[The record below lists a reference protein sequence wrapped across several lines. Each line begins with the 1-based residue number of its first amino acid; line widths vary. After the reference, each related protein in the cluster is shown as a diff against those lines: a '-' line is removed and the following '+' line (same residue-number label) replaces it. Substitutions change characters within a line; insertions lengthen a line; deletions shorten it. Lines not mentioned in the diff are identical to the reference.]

1 MLDGLKPYPEYKDSG
16 QPWLGAVPAHWH
28 IERLDRLFRLRS
40 EWPVEGDQRIT
51 GYLDGRVT
59 LRSNVAGQ
67 KIKGVVKEAGWQRVH
82 PGDFAISGMNAHLG
96 GMGVS
101 DSLGKCS
108 PIYLVLIPKP
118 GTNAAFVSRCVRHIA
133 HSDALKVL
141 VSTIRFNSADFKRD
155 HLKLIWVQVPPSAE
169 QAGIVRFLGAVDRK
183 VNRFI
188 RAKRRLIEVLT
199 EQKQAIIT
207 HAVTKGLNPSAPLKP
222 SGIDWLQIPEHWEVK
237 RLKTVGRIRYG
248 LGQPPKESASG
259 LPLLRATNVDHG
271 RIVEKGLMRV
281 AAEDVPSTRDAFL
294 TAGEIIVVRSG
305 AYTADSA
312 IVPLQYEGAVAG
324 YDMVLRVTKGQSEFV
339 ALALLSRYLRDD
351 QLITAS
357 LRAAQPHLNA
367 EELGT
372 ASIVWP
378 PITEQREIVQ
388 WTHEGTSNVDA
399 AIERTE
405 REIDLIREYRT
416 RLVADV
422 VTGKVDVRAAAAAL
436 PDEAQGT
443 GTDQGAGGPEDGAD
457 AHGPGDGES
466 DAEADLEPAMDGA
479 ATEGEDEA

>member
-1 MLDGLKPYPEYKDSG
+1 MLDGLKPYSEYKDSG

-108 PIYLVLIPKP
+108 PIYLVLIPKAA
-118 GTNAAFVSRCVRHIA
+118 TNAAFVSRAVRHIA

-155 HLKLIWVQVPPSAE
+155 HLKLIWVQVPPPAE

-207 HAVTKGLNPSAPLKP
+207 HAVTKGLNPHASLKP
-222 SGIDWLQIPEHWEVK
+222 YGIEWLIPEHWEMLRAKYLFREVDERSLTGTEK
-237 RLKTVGRIRYG
+237 HLSMSQRHGLVESDTMDERRLLSESYIGGKLCREGDLVLNRLKAHLGVFAVAPEPGVISPDYTVLR
-248 LGQPPKESASG
+248 P
-259 LPLLRATNVDHG
+259 LPRANVFFYELLLRSNKCRPELRRRAKG
-271 RIVEKGLMRV
+271 IVQGFWRLYTDDFYDIRLPVPSLTEQAQIV
-281 AAEDVPSTRDAFL
+281 AACESSTL
-294 TAGEIIVVRSG
+294 EVN
-305 AYTADSA
+305 
-312 IVPLQYEGAVAG
+312 
-324 YDMVLRVTKGQSEFV
+324 RV
-339 ALALLSRYLRDD
+339 
-351 QLITAS
+351 
-357 LRAAQPHLNA
+357 
-367 EELGT
+367 
-372 ASIVWP
+372 
-378 PITEQREIVQ
+378 
-388 WTHEGTSNVDA
+388 
-399 AIERTE
+399 IETTL

-422 VTGKVDVRAAAAAL
+422 VTGKVDVRAAAASL
-436 PDEAQGT
+436 PDEPST
-443 GTDQGAGGPEDGAD
+443 PV
-457 AHGPGDGES
+457 GEEFS
-466 DAEADLEPAMDGA
+466 P
-479 ATEGEDEA
+479 TEGDDTGAEVDTEDPVESSEEIEA